1 VPKDKDMPLTAQLRN
16 EHDLL
21 LGMADEMAA
30 VITPEPPHDLTPVF
44 FLLARFNQLLHVHLA
59 REDVIVYPPMIG
71 GNDPHAAAVATAFL
85 NELATIDEQVQRFE
99 STWTGGEVSSCWT
112 DFCQDLR
119 ELVTSIRRRIER
131 ENEELYPLLPEARK
145 AA

>member
-1 VPKDKDMPLTAQLRN
+1 MPLITQLRN

-30 VITPEPPHDLTPVF
+30 MITPEPPHDLTPLF

-59 REDVIVYPPMIG
+59 REDVILYPPILEG
-71 GNDPHAAAVATAFL
+71 ADPEAAAVAAYFL
-85 NELATIDEQVQRFE
+85 SELATLEGQLQRFE

-112 DFCQDLR
+112 DFCTDLR
-119 ELVTSIRRRIER
+119 ELVDSLRHRIAR
-131 ENEELYPLLPEARK
+131 ENEELYPLLSEARR